1 MLEIREGT
9 LKGGL
14 PYISVGHGPPLV
26 VFIAGGPSNANPTG
40 YQRRY
45 TRR

>member
-26 VFIAGGPSNANPTG
+26 VFVAGGPSNPTG